1 MKLHKKAALLSLN
14 SGYQVPKT
22 CKNFIALCTGSP
34 GYGYL
39 RTTFHRWPKL
49 RSKSFTWKI
58 TVKPRLLAKLILA
71 PNWNTENQN
80 LSLPF
85 LFQDNPKL
93 YDTRWRPRQPKR
105 DCKVSLKIECNP
117 CFAQQASIISFCV
130 FILLSRTSTLRL
142 LTRFPVIQVS
152 LAADSSKMRTSF

>member
-1 MKLHKKAALLSLN
+1 MKLHKKTALLSLN
-14 SGYQVPKT
+14 SGFQVPKT

-117 CFAQQASIISFCV
+117 CLSQHASIISFWFF
-130 FILLSRTSTLRL
+130 FIFFQLFK
-142 LTRFPVIQVS
+142 FPWWPI
-152 LAADSSKMRTSF
+152 L